1 MAIVIIDPIINVGR
15 EIEVSILSVEKFS
28 IKRIYLVVL
37 INLKYYKLKKELVY
51 DNWKVNK
58 FVVNDFGL
66 NSFHKIC
73 NSIDCNITFKL

>member
-1 MAIVIIDPIINVGR
+1 MNLGR

-28 IKRIYLVVL
+28 IKRIYLVLL

-51 DNWKVNK
+51 DNWK
-58 FVVNDFGL
+58 VNDFGL